1 MRAAPPQ
8 KGSGRTMATIPA
20 AVWHRFRAANAWL
33 PWFVLVLMAVF
44 FLMPVY
50 VLVMNGLKDPMSAE
64 LSQMWQPPSRW
75 SLGGFR
81 EAWSRLS
88 PNLGNSVQLVVPAT
102 AISTFLGAVNGYF
115 FAKWRFRGSELLL
128 TLLLFGFF
136 IPYQTILLPLV
147 RFLQW
152 IDLYGSLPG
161 LVVTHVVY
169 GLPITTLVFR
179 NHFLTLPHGLFEA
192 ARVDGAGPFR
202 IFWSVLLPLS
212 IPSIVVV
219 AIFQFTNIWNEFLF
233 AVTVVLDPTEQPVTV
248 ALNNL
253 SGTFSVDWNVVMA
266 GAVTAALP
274 TALVYVFL
282 GRWFVKGVTAG
293 ALKG

>member
-1 MRAAPPQ
+1 MSAAAPPST
-8 KGSGRTMATIPA
+8 SGRDLAVVPA
-20 AVWHRFRAANAWL
+20 ALWHRLRVANAWL

-50 VLVMNGLKDPMSAE
+50 VLVVNGLKDPLSAE

-75 SLGGFR
+75 SVGGFR

-88 PNLGNSVQLVVPAT
+88 PNLVNSVRLVIPAT

-115 FAKWRFRGSELLL
+115 FAKWRFKGSELLL

-136 IPYQTILLPLV
+136 IPYQTVLLPLV
-147 RFLQW
+147 RFLQFVG
-152 IDLYGSLPG
+152 LYGTLPG
-161 LVVTHVVY
+161 LILTHVVY
-169 GLPITTLVFR
+169 GLPITTLIFR

-274 TALVYVFL
+274 TALVYIFL
-282 GRWFVKGVTAG
+282 GRWFVRGVTAG

>member
-1 MRAAPPQ
+1 MTIAAPPRD
-8 KGSGRTMATIPA
+8 SATTFAAMARA
-20 AVWHRFRAANAWL
+20 AWRRLRVANAWG
-33 PWFVLVLMAVF
+33 PWLVLAAMAAF
-44 FLMPVY
+44 FLMPIY
-50 VLVMNGLKDPMSAE
+50 VLVMNGLKDPLSAE
-64 LSQMWQPPSRW
+64 LSQMWRPPSQW

-88 PNLGNSVQLVVPAT
+88 PNLTNSVRLVIPAT
-102 AISTFLGAVNGYF
+102 AISTFLGALNGYF
-115 FAKWRFRGSELLL
+115 FAKWRFKGSELLL

-152 IDLYGSLPG
+152 VDLYGSMPG
-161 LVVTHVVY
+161 LVLTHVVY
-169 GLPITTLVFR
+169 GLPITTLIFR

-202 IFWSVLLPLS
+202 AFWSVMLPLS

-233 AVTVVLDPTEQPVTV
+233 AVTVVLAPNEQPVTV

-253 SGTFSVDWNVVMA
+253 SGSFSVDWNVVMA

-274 TALVYVFL
+274 TALVYIFL
-282 GRWFVKGVTAG
+282 GRYFVRGVTAG

>member
-1 MRAAPPQ
+1 MTETAVRSHDRSRSSMTAP
-8 KGSGRTMATIPA
+8 KRWSR
-20 AVWHRFRAANAWL
+20 VRAANAWGS
-33 PWFVLVLMAVF
+33 WIVLVLMAVF
-44 FLMPVY
+44 FLTPVY
-50 VLVMNGLKDPMSAE
+50 ILVVNGLKDPQSAE
-64 LSQMWQPPSRW
+64 LSQMWRLPSQL

-81 EAWSRLS
+81 EAWTRLS
-88 PNLGNSVQLVVPAT
+88 PSLGNSVRLVVPAT
-102 AISTFLGAVNGYF
+102 IISTFLGAINGYF
-115 FAKWRFRGSELLL
+115 FAKWPFKGSELLL

-152 IDLYGSLPG
+152 IDLYASMPG
-161 LVVTHVVY
+161 LILTHVIY
-169 GLPITTLVFR
+169 GLPITTLIFR
-179 NHFLTLPHGLFEA
+179 NHFLTVPHALFEA

-202 IFWSVLLPLS
+202 TFWSVMLPLS
-212 IPSIVVV
+212 VPSIVVV

-233 AVTVVLDPTEQPVTV
+233 AVTVVPTPTEQPVTV

-253 SGTFSVDWNVVMA
+253 SGNFSVDWNVVMA

-274 TALVYVFL
+274 TALVYIFL
-282 GRWFVKGVTAG
+282 GPFFVRGVTAG

>member
-1 MRAAPPQ
+1 MTAAADTRPTE
-8 KGSGRTMATIPA
+8 GSLVAKAGA
-20 AVWHRFRAANAWL
+20 AWRRLRAANAWL
-33 PWFVLVLMAVF
+33 PWLVLVLMAAF
-44 FLMPVY
+44 SLAPVY
-50 VLVMNGLKDPMSAE
+50 VLVANGLKDPLSAE

-75 SLGGFR
+75 SFGGFR

-88 PNLGNSVQLVVPAT
+88 PNLGNSVQLVIPAT

-115 FAKWRFRGSELLL
+115 FAKWRFKGSELLL

-152 IDLYGSLPG
+152 ADLYGSMSG
-161 LVVTHVVY
+161 LILTHVVY
-169 GLPITTLVFR
+169 GLPITTFIFR

-202 IFWSVLLPLS
+202 LFWSVMLPLS

-233 AVTVVLDPTEQPVTV
+233 AVTVVLAPTEQPVTV

-253 SGTFSVDWNVVMA
+253 SGSFSVDWNVVMA

-274 TALVYVFL
+274 TAFVYIFL
-282 GRWFVKGVTAG
+282 GRWFVRGVTAG